1 MQQPLSSPLSAIKP
15 AYDVVVIGSGYGGG
29 VAASRLSRAGQ
40 LVCVIEKGK
49 EFPTGS
55 FPSRLPEL
63 RRELQL
69 NGGKMRSGSRTG
81 LFDFRLGADIHVLVG
96 CGLGGG
102 SLINAGVALRPDA
115 RVFAD
120 PAWPDE
126 LSADG
131 LLELG
136 FKRAAS
142 MLRPSR
148 YANAPELTKYRA
160 LQSASA
166 AFGVPPVAAPV
177 VVSFEDI
184 INPAGVAQPACT
196 LCGDCCSGCNVGAK
210 NTVAMTYL
218 PDAKA
223 HGAEIFTEL
232 SVTHVAKG
240 ERGWRVYFA
249 PSDAKDAA
257 PSVVDAKTVVLAAGT
272 LGSTEILLRSRER
285 GLGLSDRLGDG
296 FSANGDIIAFA
307 LGGRERV
314 NGIGVGFPSKFDG
327 DVVGATVAGQI
338 ELPDDHDLDRS
349 MILQEGVLPSALAP
363 LLPVFFIA
371 GGRLLGAAQSL
382 IKGVYQGP
390 LSHLHTFFVVSH
402 DDANG
407 RISLDNGAAQ
417 VHWPG
422 VGDEPV
428 YARVDAAL
436 TKAAA
441 AVGARYI
448 KSPLAATNMGTKPA
462 TAHPL
467 GGCGMGQ
474 NAGEGVVNHK
484 CQVFDG
490 LAQESTHSGLYVCD
504 GSVIPRSIGVNPLLT
519 ITALTERA
527 MVHLARDHNLGFDAN
542 PRVRQEADR
551 ALT

>member
-1 MQQPLSSPLSAIKP
+1 MQQPLSSPASAIKA

-40 LVCVIEKGK
+40 SVCVIEKGK
-49 EFPTGS
+49 EFPTGT

-120 PAWPDE
+120 PAWPEE
-126 LSADG
+126 LAADG

-142 MLRPSR
+142 MLRPAR
-148 YANAPELTKYRA
+148 YPNAAELTKYRA
-160 LQSASA
+160 LEATSA

-184 INPAGVAQPACT
+184 VNPAGVMQPACT

-218 PDAKA
+218 PDARA
-223 HGAEIFTEL
+223 HGANIFTEL
-232 SVTHVAKG
+232 SVSHIAKG

-249 PSDAKDAA
+249 PSNAKDAQ
-257 PSVVDAKTVVLAAGT
+257 PSFVDAKTVVLAAGT

-285 GLGLSDRLGDG
+285 GLGLSDRLGEG

-307 LGGRERV
+307 LGGSERV
-314 NGIGVGFPSKFDG
+314 NGVGVGFPPKFVG
-327 DVVGATVAGQI
+327 DAIGACVTGQI
-338 ELPDDHDLDRS
+338 ELPDGQELDRS
-349 MILQEGVLPSALAP
+349 MTLQEGVLPSALAP

-382 IKGVYQGP
+382 IKGVYHGP

-402 DDANG
+402 DDAAG
-407 RISLDNGAAQ
+407 RIGLDNGSAQ

-422 VGDEPV
+422 VADQPV
-428 YARVDAAL
+428 YGRVDEAL

-474 NAGEGVVNHK
+474 DAARGVVNHK

-490 LAQESTHSGLYVCD
+490 RGGDSVHSGLYVCD
-504 GSVIPRSIGVNPLLT
+504 GSAIPRSIGVNPLLT

-527 MVHLARDHNLGFDAN
+527 MVHLARDHNLGFDTG
-542 PRVRQEADR
+542 PRVRQEADQ

>member
-1 MQQPLSSPLSAIKP
+1 
-15 AYDVVVIGSGYGGG
+15 VIGSGYGGG
-29 VAASRLSRAGQ
+29 VAASRLARAGQ
-40 LVCVIEKGK
+40 RVCVIEKGK

-69 NGGKMRSGSRTG
+69 NGGKLRSGSRTG
-81 LFDFRLGADIHVLVG
+81 LFDFRLGTDIHVLVG

-102 SLINAGVALRPDA
+102 SLINAGVALKPDA

-120 PAWPDE
+120 PVWPDE

-136 FKRAAS
+136 FKRAAA

-148 YANAPELTKYRA
+148 YANAPELTKFRA
-160 LQSASA
+160 LASAST

-184 INPAGVAQPACT
+184 VNPAGVAQPACT

-232 SVTHVAKG
+232 SVSHLAKG
-240 ERGWRVYFA
+240 AGGWGVYFA
-249 PSDAKDAA
+249 PSDAKDATA
-257 PSVVDAKTVVLAAGT
+257 SMVEAKTVVLAAGT

-307 LGGRERV
+307 LGGKERV
-314 NGIGVGFPSKFDG
+314 NGIGVGVPPKFEG
-327 DVVGATVAGQI
+327 DIVGATVAGQI
-338 ELPDDHDLDRS
+338 ELPDATDLDRS

-371 GGRLLGAAQSL
+371 GGRILGAAQSL

-407 RISLDNGAAQ
+407 RISLDNGNAQ

-422 VGDEPV
+422 AGDEPV

-474 NAGEGVVNHK
+474 TAGEGVVNHK

-490 LAQESTHSGLYVCD
+490 RSEETTHSGLYVCD

-519 ITALTERA
+519 ITALAERA
-527 MVHLARDHNLGFDAN
+527 MVHLARDHNLGFDAD

>member
-15 AYDVVVIGSGYGGG
+15 AYDVVVIDSGYGGG
-29 VAASRLSRAGQ
+29 VAASRLSRTGQ

-102 SLINAGVALRPDA
+102 SLINAGVALKPDA

-142 MLRPSR
+142 MLRPSS
-148 YANAPELTKYRA
+148 YANASELTKYRA

-177 VVSFEDI
+177 VVSFEDVV
-184 INPAGVAQPACT
+184 NPAGVAQPACT

-232 SVTHVAKG
+232 SVTHVAKV
-240 ERGWRVYFA
+240 RGAGASTSRRRTPRTRRRA
-249 PSDAKDAA
+249 SSMRRPSCSPPARSARPRSCSGRA
-257 PSVVDAKTVVLAAGT
+257 SAGSVSPT
-272 LGSTEILLRSRER
+272 GS
-285 GLGLSDRLGDG
+285 
-296 FSANGDIIAFA
+296 AMA
-307 LGGRERV
+307 
-314 NGIGVGFPSKFDG
+314 
-327 DVVGATVAGQI
+327 
-338 ELPDDHDLDRS
+338 
-349 MILQEGVLPSALAP
+349 
-363 LLPVFFIA
+363 
-371 GGRLLGAAQSL
+371 
-382 IKGVYQGP
+382 
-390 LSHLHTFFVVSH
+390 
-402 DDANG
+402 
-407 RISLDNGAAQ
+407 
-417 VHWPG
+417 
-422 VGDEPV
+422 
-428 YARVDAAL
+428 
-436 TKAAA
+436 
-441 AVGARYI
+441 
-448 KSPLAATNMGTKPA
+448 SPLMAT
-462 TAHPL
+462 
-467 GGCGMGQ
+467 
-474 NAGEGVVNHK
+474 
-484 CQVFDG
+484 
-490 LAQESTHSGLYVCD
+490 S
-504 GSVIPRSIGVNPLLT
+504 
-519 ITALTERA
+519 
-527 MVHLARDHNLGFDAN
+527 
-542 PRVRQEADR
+542 
-551 ALT
+551 